1 MKLLQL
7 QYENIIEQNLYKNLT
22 REEAYCYMTSKLFT
36 YLLVM
41 TCDLEQMYPPVH
53 IQALAPPMQRQS

>member
-22 REEAYCYMTSKLFT
+22 REEASCYMTSKLFT
-36 YLLVM
+36 YLQVM
-41 TCDLEQMYPPVH
+41 TCD
-53 IQALAPPMQRQS
+53 